1 MEGLMPEIS
10 MILVESS
17 NVEKIGYEES
27 TQTLRVG
34 FLNGSVY
41 DYKNVPIMEFEQ
53 LKNAQSVG
61 SYLNRNIKGNYP
73 YDKVG

>member
-1 MEGLMPEIS
+1 MSEIP
-10 MILVESS
+10 MISVESS

-27 TQTLRVG
+27 TQILRVK

-53 LKNAQSVG
+53 LKNAQSIG

-73 YDKVG
+73 YEKVG